1 MRPENLIPKNILIT
15 GTPGVG
21 KTTLFRQ
28 VACECVPYR
37 PVGFFTGEIREQGV
51 RVGFSLTG
59 LDGGEGVLSH
69 VAVRGRYH
77 VGKYTVDI
85 EGFEAFIEDILITGA
100 GTRLVMIDEIG
111 KMECLS
117 PRFRRRVREIL
128 DSGTPCVATVA
139 LRGDAGI
146 DSIKARDD
154 TVVYRVTR
162 DNREVLGGEI
172 IGTIRELVE
181 ITGHPG

>member
-1 MRPENLIPKNILIT
+1 MTPGNMKNILIT
-15 GTPGVG
+15 GTPGIG

-28 VACECVPYR
+28 VALECALFS
-37 PVGFFTGEIREQGV
+37 PVGFFTGEIRELGT
-51 RVGFSLTG
+51 RVGFSLTA
-59 LDGGEGVLSH
+59 LDGRERVLSH
-69 VAVRGRYH
+69 VDLRGKHH

-85 EGFEAFIEDILITGA
+85 EGFEAFIGDVLVTGP

-128 DSGTPCVATVA
+128 DAAIPLVATVA

-146 DSIKARDD
+146 ASIKARDD
-154 TVVYRVTR
+154 IVVTR
-162 DNREVLGGEI
+162 
-172 IGTIRELVE
+172 
-181 ITGHPG
+181 